1 MLTVP
6 LDGDSAVFS
15 CWAAALTCLSAEK
28 ASTSRWKWRLNQ
40 YHIPPES
47 RACAAHSQGSLSQGT
62 PWRAPATGA
71 ASQASQRSAED
82 STAASWEIPEL
93 QSTHFSSHRREEPTP
108 SFGSPG
114 CPPHGISSL
123 RAWIWPSPD
132 SAGPHPPILSTAC
145 SLLYPS
151 HCTSSP
157 KAGLSIG
164 TAEK

>member
-40 YHIPPES
+40 YRIPPES

-71 ASQASQRSAED
+71 ASQASQRSAEN
-82 STAASWEIPEL
+82 STAVSWEIPEL

-132 SAGPHPPILSTAC
+132 SAGPHPPHTQHC
-145 SLLYPS
+145 LLPVVS
-151 HCTSSP
+151 IPLHLFPKGRLEHWHC
-157 KAGLSIG
+157 
-164 TAEK
+164 